1 LEIYLIVKKP
11 FFNRILFIFVRD
23 QSTPNQDQMNRL
35 IYTWLVL
42 LLFAASSGLKAQHKT
57 IPFDAET
64 RKIKFQQ
71 VIDEEGTKE
80 DLFNRCIY
88 WLNDYYKDPVRVT
101 IVRDAPSGKIMGKHT
116 IRLTYTDKD
125 GTEHAG
131 PTVIY
136 EFTIE
141 VRDNKYR
148 YTITELLMKTA
159 SRFEIEKWLDKDD
172 PAYDPRWEDYL
183 DQVAEYVDQWSA
195 FLIEKMK
202 PEPKP
207 QEDIW

>member
-1 LEIYLIVKKP
+1 MKKI
-11 FFNRILFIFVRD
+11 FFVL
-23 QSTPNQDQMNRL
+23 PM
-35 IYTWLVL
+35 L
-42 LLFAASSGLKAQHKT
+42 LLFAVVPQLQAQHKT
-57 IPFDAET
+57 IPFDTET

-71 VIDEEGTKE
+71 VIEEEASKE
-80 DLFNRCIY
+80 ELFNRCIY

-116 IRLTYTDKD
+116 IRLKYSDKD
-125 GTEHAG
+125 GVEHDG

-141 VRDNKYR
+141 IRDNKYR

-159 SRFEIEKWLDKDD
+159 SRFEIEKWLDKED
-172 PAYDPRWEDYL
+172 PAYDPRWEVYL
-183 DQVAEYVDQWSA
+183 DQVAEYVEQWSV